1 MLEGLGGD
9 RLNFSFGQLDAGQAL
24 DVSLFELGPHYWH

>member
-9 RLNFSFGQLDAGQAL
+9 HLNFSFVQLDAGQAL
-24 DVSLFELGPHYWH
+24 DVLLFEPGLK